1 MKYAL
6 SKRVVLGLMTAMI
19 VASPVFA
26 ETTPS
31 MSRPVDTKGRPQST
45 QSQAKDIKAPQ
56 DATAAEAPIHSRTFL
71 RRRRPARKR
80 WKIQLAKRLKA
91 TLKLLLT

>member
-31 MSRPVDTKGRPQST
+31 MSRPLIP
-45 QSQAKDIKAPQ
+45 KAV
-56 DATAAEAPIHSRTFL
+56 L
-71 RRRRPARKR
+71 KARKV
-80 WKIQLAKRLKA
+80 RLRI
-91 TLKLLLT
+91 